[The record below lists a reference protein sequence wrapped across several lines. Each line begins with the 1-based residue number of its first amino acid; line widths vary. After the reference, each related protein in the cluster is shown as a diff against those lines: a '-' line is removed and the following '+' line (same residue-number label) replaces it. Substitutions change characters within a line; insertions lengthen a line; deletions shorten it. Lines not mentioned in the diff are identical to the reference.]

1 MFHILPE
8 EEAKRDGSFNRTTEG
23 VATTSPRAANVH
35 GESNGSC
42 EPEYGGDDVEDQGG
56 EFMEDAGHI
65 NWGDADI
72 CQHQK

>member
-8 EEAKRDGSFNRTTEG
+8 EEAERDCSFSRTTEG
-23 VATTSPRAANVH
+23 VATTSPRATDRH
-35 GESNGSC
+35 GESNRSR
-42 EPEYGGDDVEDQGG
+42 EPEDGGDDVEDQGG

-65 NWGDADI
+65 NRGDADI